1 MISNTDL
8 YGLLVSKLVEYYVL
22 AYYFPDIFAAV
33 GIDPYFKCYAPDE
46 WGGGTQTYFEFKG
59 SEGCGGWQSY
69 RPV

>member
-22 AYYFPDIFAAV
+22 AYYFPDIIAAV

-46 WGGGTQTYFEFKG
+46 WGGDANIF
-59 SEGCGGWQSY
+59 
-69 RPV
+69 